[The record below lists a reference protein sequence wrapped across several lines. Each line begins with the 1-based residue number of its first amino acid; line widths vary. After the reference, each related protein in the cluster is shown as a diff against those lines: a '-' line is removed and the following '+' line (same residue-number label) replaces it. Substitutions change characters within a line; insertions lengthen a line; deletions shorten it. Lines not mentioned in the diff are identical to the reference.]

1 MGQFGV
7 SQSVVRREDAPLL
20 KGEGRFVDDRAPE
33 GLAHGYVLRSP
44 YGHARIARIDLAE
57 AAAAPGVLAVYT
69 AADLQADSIG
79 DIPCLAKLTWKPGTP
94 FRPHVQAA
102 LAADTVR
109 YAGDP
114 VAFVVAETLAQAR
127 DAAELIEVDYD
138 DLPAV
143 TDCAAAARPDAP
155 VIWSEDPDNVCFEW
169 ELGDRPA
176 TEAAIASAAH
186 VVSLEVVNNRVVLS
200 AIETR
205 GAVGAYDAAAAKFT
219 LHTGSQMPHSIRD
232 QLAGDI
238 FDVAPE
244 QVRVVIEDVGG
255 GFGGKNSL
263 YPEQV
268 LVLYAARRL
277 GRPVK
282 WIGERSDAF
291 VSDYHGRDNVNRG
304 DLALDA
310 DGRFLAI
317 RLTTTANIGGYIANR
332 GAVSP
337 VNGCVMLSNTYA
349 IPALYAD
356 VKAVYTNTV
365 PTDPYRGAGRPE
377 VLYLVERLIDAAAQ
391 DLGIDRVELRRRNC
405 IPKDAFPYAAPTGL
419 SYDSADFA
427 MVMDE
432 ALEQSAW
439 TGIDARR
446 AEAKQRGRL
455 RGIGMA
461 NYIERCG
468 GGAGLGEGARI
479 RFEADGSVTVYSG
492 AMANGQAHATAFSQI
507 VNEWLGLPFEKI
519 TVVEGDTDLV
529 PTGTGTGGSWS
540 IPMGGGAVCLAAD
553 KIVDKARRI
562 AAHLLEAAEADLEF
576 ADGAFTVA
584 GTDVSTTLSDVARAA
599 FDPANLPDGMEPGLD
614 EDARFTPE
622 NFTFPYGCHI
632 CEVEIDPDT
641 GAVEI
646 VGYTAVHDFGRALN
660 PSLLAGQVH
669 GGLAQGIGQALT
681 EHTVYSHT
689 GQMLS
694 GSFMDYGLPRADDLP
709 AFNFVR
715 RETPS
720 PRNPLGVKGCGEA
733 GAAGSPPAVI
743 NAIVDALSPYGVRH
757 LDMPATPQRVWQA
770 LHQRIPDPT

>member
-20 KGEGRFVDDRAPE
+20 KGEGRFVDDRAPA
-33 GLAHGYVLRSP
+33 GLAHGFVLRSP
-44 YGHARIARIDLAE
+44 YGHARIVSIDVAA
-57 AAAAPGVLAVYT
+57 AAAAPGVLAVYA
-69 AADLQADSIG
+69 AADLQADGIG
-79 DIPCLAKLTWKPGTP
+79 DIPCLATLTWKPDTP

-114 VAFVVAETLAQAR
+114 VAFVVAETLMQAR

-155 VIWSEDPDNVCFEW
+155 TIWTEDPDNVCFEW
-169 ELGDRPA
+169 ELGDRAA
-176 TEAAIASAAH
+176 TETAFAKAAH

-205 GAVGAYDAAAAKFT
+205 GAVGEFDADAAKFT

-232 QLAGDI
+232 QLAGNI
-238 FDVAPE
+238 FGVAPE

-263 YPEQV
+263 YPEQI
-268 LVLYAARRL
+268 LVLYAARKL

-291 VSDYHGRDNVNRG
+291 VSDYHGRDNVNHG
-304 DLALDA
+304 QLALDA

-332 GAVSP
+332 GAISP

-349 IPALYAD
+349 IPSLYAD

-377 VLYLVERLIDAAAQ
+377 VLYLIERLIDAAAQ

-405 IPKDAFPYAAPTGL
+405 IPPDAFPYASPTGL

-432 ALEQSAW
+432 ALKQSDW
-439 TGIDARR
+439 SGIEVRR
-446 AEAKQRGRL
+446 AEAKQRRRL

-479 RFEADGSVTVYSG
+479 RFEADGSVTVFSG
-492 AMANGQAHATAFSQI
+492 SMANGQAHATAFSQI

-519 TVVEGDTDLV
+519 TVVEGDTDLIA
-529 PTGTGTGGSWS
+529 TGTGTGGSWS

-553 KIVDKARRI
+553 KIIDKARRI

-576 ADGAFTVA
+576 TDGAFTVA
-584 GTDVSTTLSDVARAA
+584 GTDLSTTLTDVARAA
-599 FDPANLPDGMEPGLD
+599 HDPANLPDGMEPGLD
-614 EDARFTPE
+614 EDARFTPD

-632 CEVEIDPDT
+632 CEVEVDPDT
-641 GAVEI
+641 GDVEI

-660 PSLLAGQVH
+660 PLLLAGQVH

-681 EHTVYSHT
+681 EHTVYDDS

-709 AFNFVR
+709 AFNFVH

-770 LHQRIPDPT
+770 LHQRISDPT